1 MKHAFAAIL
10 AVAVLGAG
18 TAHAQV
24 FGQMGGARPLE
35 MNGRRAGVMLQMGEQ
50 TLGLLGELRL
60 SFYPG
65 VDFGFQGGISRV
77 DVGIGRRSAV
87 RLGADFR
94 TRLVQNTYEMP
105 LDLALGGAIG
115 IETADDYTLLSVAP
129 VLQTSRTIELAGRPF
144 TPYGG
149 VSLLFSRLD
158 VHGEN
163 QTDLGIGLALG
174 ASWEIQRDVHLVG
187 ELQPHFNDEFN
198 DNFSALLGVQTAF

>member
-10 AVAVLGAG
+10 VVATLGAG
-18 TAHAQV
+18 SAHAQV

-35 MNGRRAGVMLQMGEQ
+35 MNGRRAGVVLQMGEQ

-65 VDFGFQGGISRV
+65 VDFGFQGGVSRV
-77 DVGIGRRSAV
+77 DVGIGRRSAI

-94 TRLVQNTYEMP
+94 TRIAQSTPDMP

-115 IETADDYTLLSVAP
+115 VETADEYTLMTVAP
-129 VLQTSRTIELAGRPF
+129 VLQVSRTFEFAGRPA

-149 VSLLFSRLD
+149 ISLLFSRLD
-158 VHGEN
+158 VTGEN
-163 QTDLGIGLALG
+163 QTDLGLGLALG
-174 ASWEIQRDVHLVG
+174 ASWEIQRDVHLLA

-198 DNFSALLGVQTAF
+198 DNFSALVGVQTAF